1 MEPDPGR
8 DRLCTTYNVNSVNNL
23 DSWREDDCWKIQFHG
38 IKANQTCVRKI
49 FFLCRAL
56 EEHNIECYA
65 ISRTR
70 GIIKQFNQVS
80 FFQMLDEISLESFIK
95 KEKLKYHR

>member
-1 MEPDPGR
+1 M
-8 DRLCTTYNVNSVNNL
+8 
-23 DSWREDDCWKIQFHG
+23 
-38 IKANQTCVRKI
+38 
-49 FFLCRAL
+49 L
-56 EEHNIECYA
+56 EEHNIECCV

-70 GIIKQFNQVS
+70 GIIKQFNQVF